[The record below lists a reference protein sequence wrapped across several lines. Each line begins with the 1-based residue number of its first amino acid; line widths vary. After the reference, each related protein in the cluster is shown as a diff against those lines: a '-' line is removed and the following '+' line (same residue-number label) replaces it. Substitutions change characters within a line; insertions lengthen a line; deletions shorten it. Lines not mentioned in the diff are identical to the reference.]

1 MKAQTTMA
9 MAAAL
14 LLGGAVTA
22 SAADVASS
30 HSGMANSAMAKPV
43 SDTLSLSSA
52 QQKTAWSD
60 LSSQASQNAPAGFNA
75 TDGAKVPATL
85 KIEAVPAKAARD
97 VSQLR
102 PYDFTKVQNKIL
114 IVNPHDRMIAEVIS
128 G

>member
-1 MKAQTTMA
+1 MKTQTTIA
-9 MAAAL
+9 LAAAL
-14 LLGGAVTA
+14 LLGGAITA

-30 HSGMANSAMAKPV
+30 HSGMASSTTAKPA
-43 SDTLSLSSA
+43 SDTLNLNA
-52 QQKTAWSD
+52 TQQKTAWND
-60 LSSQASQNAPAGFNA
+60 LNSQASQNAPAGFNA

-114 IVNPHDRMIAEVIS
+114 IVNPHDRMIAEVIT